1 MLAQNLPLILS
12 VATFVT
18 LIVLYGA
25 VVSLVGVRKKRNQLI
40 SRTRKWSGGAN
51 LPCADEY
58 QTSGQRTEKSRLPFG
73 LSRLSRRSGQ
83 IGEGGIYA
91 NTPLFYQRAGLY
103 NPGVIRLYQTLRY
116 LLLLA
121 PLCYPL
127 FARVVLQRPVG
138 TQIVLGAV
146 LAGALGYYLP
156 VFWLRVVANY
166 RKKDLNRSFPDALDL
181 LMVCMEAGL
190 GIDSAIRRVSRE
202 IHIASAELAKEL
214 KILSL
219 ELKTGMSRNICLRNL
234 ARRTDLPDIDNL
246 VSLLIQAEKYGT
258 GVANALRIH
267 AEEMRQRRYSRL
279 EELAAKLPVKL
290 VIPLMIFIFPAL
302 FVVIAG
308 PAAIQVLRVIIQ
320 G

>member
-1 MLAQNLPLILS
+1 MLAQNMPLILS
-12 VATFVT
+12 IATFVVM
-18 LIVLYGA
+18 IALYWA
-25 VVSLVGVRKKRNQLI
+25 VVSLVGARRKRGQLI
-40 SRTRKWSGGAN
+40 DRTQKWSMGNGLQVTAESQAIGAEATKPRTRFG
-51 LPCADEY
+51 L
-58 QTSGQRTEKSRLPFG
+58 FG
-73 LSRLSRRSGQ
+73 LSGRSGQ

-127 FARVVLQRPVG
+127 FTRIALQRPVG
-138 TQIVLGAV
+138 TQIILFAV
-146 LAGALGYYLP
+146 LVGGLGYYLP
-156 VFWLRVVANY
+156 VLWLRIVAHY

-219 ELKTGMSRNICLRNL
+219 ELKTGMPRNTCLRNL

-258 GVANALRIH
+258 GVANALKIH